1 MKKEYGIDVTREIPA
16 ENFDAV
22 ILAVAHK
29 DFQGIDVRSLVREGG
44 VVYDVKGVLDRDQ
57 VDARL

>member
-1 MKKEYGIDVTREIPA
+1 MTE
-16 ENFDAV
+16 FDAV

-29 DFQGIDVRSLVREGG
+29 EFMNLDVKGFLKDNG
-44 VVYDVKGVLDRDQ
+44 VVYDVKGVLDRDI